1 MKKMMAVITAASA
14 FAAFAQTDQFDKGI
28 WGNWHKTGAKFKYE
42 RSADKGKNNS
52 GALRLVMLPD
62 NPAGA
67 SGMFIKNFPVEEGF
81 WYRAEVSFKQ
91 DGDPKAEVA
100 ASISV
105 NGFNEKNGI
114 TCSCSTTKVESGS
127 EWKTIAL
134 PIYIVPGTKK
144 LQVLLC
150 GHNGK
155 DAAILFDDFKLEK
168 KQPEGVAEAFDHVL
182 WGLWKGAGFKG
193 SSSHVTDE
201 GRTAKGA
208 IAIHSQTDSKAGN
221 KPSACFMYAVP
232 VKPGEEYTFTVFV
245 KSKGLAPDS
254 VLSMGIQAQNA
265 KRIFLGLPSKSA
277 QMKADACSDEWKRLV
292 LTFRVPK
299 EGKWQQCAYMLI
311 TLGLRTNQPGI
322 ALFDDFEYFNS
333 KEE

>member
-1 MKKMMAVITAASA
+1 MKKMMTAVTAMCA
-14 FAAFAQTDQFDKGI
+14 FAALAEADQFEKGI
-28 WGNWHKTGAKFKYE
+28 WGSWNKPAARIKYE
-42 RSADKGKNNS
+42 RSADKGKDNS

-67 SGMFIKNFPVEEGF
+67 SGMFIKSFPVEEGF

-100 ASISV
+100 ASISL

-114 TCSCSTTKVESGS
+114 TCSSSTTRVETGS
-127 EWKTIAL
+127 EWKTVSV

-155 DAAILFDDFKLEK
+155 DAAVLFDDFKLEK

-182 WGLWKGAGFKG
+182 WGIWKSAGFKG
-193 SSSHVTDE
+193 ISSHAADE

-208 IAIHSQTDSKAGN
+208 IALHSQNDTKAGAM
-221 KPSACFMYAVP
+221 PSACFMYAVP

-245 KSKGLAPDS
+245 KSKNLVPDA
-254 VLSMGIQAQNA
+254 VLSMGIQAQNS
-265 KRIFLGLPSKSA
+265 KRAFLGLPSKSA
-277 QMKADACSDEWKRLV
+277 QVKADACADEWKRLV
-292 LTFRVPK
+292 LTFRVPS
-299 EGKWQQCAYMLI
+299 EGKWKQCAYMLV
-311 TLGLRTNQPGI
+311 TLGLRTSQPGT